1 MKVSSD
7 FRSIARDKLGNK
19 WTKAPWSTFAIAAL
33 IVILITGAISGLANV
48 FGYDQI
54 TDLGDGITVVTR
66 YSNPFIDMAGTLL
79 VTEILNFSLMFMGL
93 KIVDGK
99 GIEVGDTFY
108 GYKKFGRA
116 FLCQL
121 LVSIFVFLWALL
133 FIIPGIIHAFAYA
146 MTPYIVMEDDNIS
159 ITDAMKKSKEMMKGN
174 KWRLFCLIFSFI
186 GWILLGI
193 ITFGIVLVWIEPY
206 MQVAMAAFY
215 RELVPAK
222 ETEQS
227 FEEDFEQAPNE
238 QY

>member
-19 WTKAPWSTFAIAAL
+19 WTKAPWSTFALAAL
-33 IVILITGAISGLANV
+33 VIILITAAISALANAL
-48 FGYDQI
+48 GYTQV
-54 TDLGDGITVVTR
+54 TDLGDGTQIVVKQA
-66 YSNPFIDMAGTLL
+66 NPAIDIGGALL
-79 VTEILNFSLMFMGL
+79 VTAILSYGAAFMGL
-93 KIVDGK
+93 RVVDGK
-99 GIEVGDTFY
+99 SIQFGDIFY

-116 FLCQL
+116 FLCEF
-121 LVSIFVFLWALL
+121 LVSLFIGLWTLL